1 MAYSAL
7 DLMEKA
13 NQIYEMEDLSLSRQ
27 LFYLLI
33 WVVECFIVLAFVL
46 NVLD

>member
-1 MAYSAL
+1 MAYSAH

-13 NQIYEMEDLSLSRQ
+13 NHIFEMEDLSLSRQ
-27 LFYLLI
+27 LLYLLI
-33 WVVECFIVLAFVL
+33 WAIECLIVLAFVL

>member
-7 DLMEKA
+7 GLMEKA
-13 NQIYEMEDLSLSRQ
+13 NHIYEMEDLSLSRQ
-27 LFYLLI
+27 LLYLLI
-33 WVVECFIVLAFVL
+33 WAIEFFIVLAFVL

>member
-1 MAYSAL
+1 MAYSPL

-13 NQIYEMEDLSLSRQ
+13 NHIYEMEDLTLSRQ
-27 LFYLLI
+27 LLYLLI
-33 WVVECFIVLAFVL
+33 WAIECVIVLTFVL

>member
-27 LFYLLI
+27 LLYLLI
-33 WVVECFIVLAFVL
+33 WAVECVIVLAFVL